1 MAGLDKSRTPVRDRT
16 GQAAFLRDPRAGP
29 SAQVGW
35 RQVKVLPAFS
45 KGRYV
50 PVGRCPAADRGGS
63 REAGLGRS
71 LPVANALRRPNRQV
85 RPAPQGLGVARGPG
99 ARWAPFRT
107 DRGGSRDQPPPSHT
121 SQKGGTD
128 VPLLGWHRDRSRG
141 YRPLGACAPFAARF
155 HRLRRVKVKAARRCL
170 ALCKPLKR
178 LERNFSLSLPYPSAA
193 PYTMRNKGW
202 LNSTTW
208 PLPTQISATVPSTS
222 AGISFISFMASMMHR
237 VSPFF
242 TWSPTS
248 TKGRASGLGAE

>member
-1 MAGLDKSRTPVRDRT
+1 MSRRVAARDNSRYGAAATAAPVLT
-16 GQAAFLRDPRAGP
+16 A
-29 SAQVGW
+29 SA
-35 RQVKVLPAFS
+35 RSRRRRVKVFS
-45 KGRYV
+45 QVFFKKLA
-50 PVGRCPAADRGGS
+50 RCGAELHGPK
-63 REAGLGRS
+63 
-71 LPVANALRRPNRQV
+71 
-85 RPAPQGLGVARGPG
+85 GVARTVGP
-99 ARWAPFRT
+99 AFPY
-107 DRGGSRDQPPPSHT
+107 

-128 VPLLGWHRDRSRG
+128 VPLLGWHRARGFCLWKGRAGWHRDRSRG
-141 YRPLGACAPFAARF
+141 YRPLGACAPSAAFF

-178 LERNFSLSLPYPSAA
+178 LERNFSLSLSHPSAA